1 MSKKRKLK
9 VKIKNKNKNQNIIHI
24 KIDNSKKTK
33 SRSNQNQKQQNQP
46 STPSIVISQAPQQPQ
61 DNSYLHEMIRDLQ
74 TRNSQI
80 LSQPTQPIII
90 NPPQDNSYLN
100 EMIRN
105 SERRN
110 SHIPIPRSILMNN
123 TTQTEQP
130 SFANRLMK
138 SANNALLNMVNNV
151 GEPKIKEKHKSSIS
165 VGTQNDYEERKR
177 EETKKEDNKKNDEYE
192 NYLPEHDPSSFAYIA
207 RNYYNI
213 NNESSRN
220 GLLRTVENSIETQS
234 PLTENTREPQ
244 NNLLND
250 LQQESVIYDTP
261 VREINNKLNE
271 ELKSIDDERSEISHS
286 DISFPDEKRIEREN
300 VLQKIKD
307 DDEGENVDNFFY
319 NTIYKQKNFRSKSD
333 YMSKKELK
341 LFNKFKR
348 KINPS
353 SRITDAATYQAV
365 FAFIDHENEKKLK
378 TPKGKRN

>member
-33 SRSNQNQKQQNQP
+33 SRSNQNQKPQNQP
-46 STPSIVISQAPQQPQ
+46 STPSIVISQAQPQ

-80 LSQPTQPIII
+80 LSQPSQPIII

-271 ELKSIDDERSEISHS
+271 ELKSIDDERSEIS
-286 DISFPDEKRIEREN
+286 FPDEKRINREN
-300 VLQKIKD
+300 ALQEIKD

-319 NTIYKQKNFRSKSD
+319 NTIYKQKNYRSKSD
-333 YMSKKELK
+333 FMSKKELK

-365 FAFIDHENEKKLK
+365 FDFINYENEKKLK
-378 TPKGKRN
+378 TPKAKRN

>member
-33 SRSNQNQKQQNQP
+33 SRSNQNQKPQNQP
-46 STPSIVISQAPQQPQ
+46 STPSIVISQAQPQ

-151 GEPKIKEKHKSSIS
+151 GEPKIKEKH
-165 VGTQNDYEERKR
+165 
-177 EETKKEDNKKNDEYE
+177 
-192 NYLPEHDPSSFAYIA
+192 
-207 RNYYNI
+207 
-213 NNESSRN
+213 
-220 GLLRTVENSIETQS
+220 
-234 PLTENTREPQ
+234 
-244 NNLLND
+244 
-250 LQQESVIYDTP
+250 
-261 VREINNKLNE
+261 
-271 ELKSIDDERSEISHS
+271 
-286 DISFPDEKRIEREN
+286 
-300 VLQKIKD
+300 
-307 DDEGENVDNFFY
+307 
-319 NTIYKQKNFRSKSD
+319 
-333 YMSKKELK
+333 
-341 LFNKFKR
+341 
-348 KINPS
+348 
-353 SRITDAATYQAV
+353 
-365 FAFIDHENEKKLK
+365 
-378 TPKGKRN
+378 